1 MKMNYDTLVNE
12 QGYTYFGSLGDYSL
26 YINIEGNYY
35 YKAYILWHENV
46 KSYGQEKPISNVE
59 LDLIKIAIT
68 EIDKTDNNDE
78 REMHVSLIND
88 LLGI

>member
-46 KSYGQEKPISNVE
+46 KSYGQEKLISNVE

-88 LLGI
+88 LLGV